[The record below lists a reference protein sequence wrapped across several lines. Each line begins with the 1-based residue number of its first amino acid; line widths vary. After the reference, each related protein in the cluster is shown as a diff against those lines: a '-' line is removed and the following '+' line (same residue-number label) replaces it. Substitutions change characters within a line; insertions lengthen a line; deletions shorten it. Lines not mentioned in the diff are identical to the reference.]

1 MFSSLFVIKHDPEC
15 KSVAHLCRK
24 MKGLVTSKKL
34 RDIAVTQRREI
45 AALGGKLDRLYL
57 RSFPSFLDVSMA
69 RQPDE
74 A

>member
-1 MFSSLFVIKHDPEC
+1 
-15 KSVAHLCRK
+15 